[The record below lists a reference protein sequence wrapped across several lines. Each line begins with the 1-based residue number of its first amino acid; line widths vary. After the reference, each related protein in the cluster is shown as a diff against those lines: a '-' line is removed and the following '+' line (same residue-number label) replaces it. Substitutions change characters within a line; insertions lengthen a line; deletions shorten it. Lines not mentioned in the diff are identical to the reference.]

1 MTDLGAVFGD
11 PAMDALLAESVCI
24 TVGVTAHRDLSQ
36 LDQEALRTEVRAFLS
51 RLQSDNP
58 DLPMKMLNP
67 LAEGGDRLVAEVALE
82 LGVNLVVP
90 LPMPAHEYEA
100 EFANADSVAH
110 FRSLVD
116 RSKVVQLPPV
126 EADSG
131 LTLREL
137 RKRQYAQ
144 LGVFISSHSQVL
156 LALWDGLHSD
166 KLGGTAS
173 VVHFH
178 LNDDMPGYLELQDTA
193 HLLADNENDL
203 VYHIVCP
210 RKSYDTS
217 QTPLTGHWLTHAGYH
232 DDVSVPDDYQSVF
245 SNMMAFRHDIHRH
258 RSSIAEV
265 AGDLPDR
272 DSPHRE
278 RDQRTIDW
286 LLCITDYLAVHYGA
300 QVISGLRTTYI
311 AAVLMGLCFIL
322 YSEFSA
328 LSFLLPVFIALFGL
342 AYLHNRLA
350 IAREWHRKYLDYR
363 ALAEGLRVQ
372 YYWTMAGVEGPSNTA
387 YAYDNILQKQDVELV
402 WIRHVM
408 RNALVHRE
416 RPLHRTDTD
425 IEQAIAGW
433 IGSEETGKGQLGYYR
448 RKATERAL
456 QFQRTN
462 RLGTFCLWLGMSV
475 AVMLL
480 LIGGGLSDFWSNVLL
495 AFMGILPLIAG
506 VREAYAFKK
515 ADRELVKQYQFM
527 AQTFT
532 RAQQKLA
539 DTSDSAARRKILY
552 ALGHACLEEHAEW
565 LLMQRER
572 PLEHSG
578 LQT

>member
-1 MTDLGAVFGD
+1 MTDISTVFDD
-11 PAMDALLAESVCI
+11 PSMDAVLAESVCI
-24 TVGVTAHRDLSQ
+24 TIGVTAHRDLSA
-36 LDQEALRTEVRAFLS
+36 LDKQALRVQIHTFIS
-51 RLQSDNP
+51 RLQSDHPN
-58 DLPMKMLNP
+58 LPMKMLNP
-67 LAEGGDRLVAEVALE
+67 LAEGGDRLAAEVALE

-100 EFANADSVAH
+100 EFADAESVAH
-110 FRSLVD
+110 FRSLID
-116 RSKVVQLPPV
+116 QSKVIQLPPV
-126 EADSG
+126 ETDQG
-131 LTLREL
+131 LTLEEL

-144 LGVFISSHSQVL
+144 LGVFISSHAQVL
-156 LALWDGLHSD
+156 LALWDGVPSD

-178 LNDDMPGYLELQDTA
+178 LHDNMPGYLELQDTA

-210 RKSYDTS
+210 RASYDLN
-217 QTPLTGHWLTHAGYH
+217 QTPLTGRWLTHAGYH
-232 DDVSVPDDYQSVF
+232 DGATVPDDYLSVF
-245 SNMMAFRHDIHRH
+245 SNMTAFRRDIFRH

-265 AGDLPDR
+265 VGDLPDD

-278 RDQRTIDW
+278 RDQRTIEW
-286 LLCITDYLAVHYGA
+286 LFNATDHLAVHYGA
-300 QVISGLRTTYI
+300 QVVSGLRTTYY
-311 AAVLMGLCFIL
+311 AAALMGFCFIL

-328 LSFLLPVFIALFGL
+328 LSFLLPAFIVLFAL

-350 IAREWHRKYLDYR
+350 EARQWHRKYLDYR

-372 YYWTMAGVEGPSNTA
+372 RYWTMAGVEGTSNTA

-408 RNALVHRE
+408 RNALVYRE
-416 RPLHRTDTD
+416 RPLRRTSEDLQLA
-425 IEQAIAGW
+425 IEDW
-433 IGSEETGKGQLGYYR
+433 IGSESTGEGQLGYYQ
-448 RKATERAL
+448 RKAAERAL

-462 RLGTFCLWLGMSV
+462 RLGMLCLWLGMSSAV
-475 AVMLL
+475 ALL
-480 LIGGGLSDFWSNVLL
+480 FLGGGLPDFWFNIML

-527 AQTFT
+527 AQTFA

-539 DTSDSAARRKILY
+539 ETSDLQARRKILY

>member
-1 MTDLGAVFGD
+1 MTDLATVFGD
-11 PAMDALLAESVCI
+11 PQMDELLAESVCI
-24 TVGVTAHRDLSQ
+24 TVGVTAHRDLSA
-36 LDQEALRTEVRAFLS
+36 LDQQSLRAEVRKFLS
-51 RLQSDNP
+51 RLQNDNP

-100 EFANADSVAH
+100 EFADADSVAH
-110 FRSLVD
+110 FRSLID
-116 RSKVVQLPPV
+116 LAKVVQLPPV
-126 EADSG
+126 DADGG
-131 LTLREL
+131 LTLRDL

-144 LGVFISSHSQVL
+144 LGVFISSHSQIL
-156 LALWDGLHSD
+156 LALWDGLPSD

-178 LNDDMPGYLELQDTA
+178 INDDMPGYLELQDTA

-210 RKSYDTS
+210 RETYDTS
-217 QTPLTGHWLTHAGYH
+217 QTPLTGRWLTHSGYH
-232 DDVSVPDDYQSVF
+232 DDKAVPDDYQSVF
-245 SNMMAFRHDIHRH
+245 TNMIAFRHDIHRH
-258 RSSIAEV
+258 RNSIAEV
-265 AGDLPDR
+265 VGELPGSE
-272 DSPHRE
+272 SPHRE
-278 RDQRTIDW
+278 RDQRTIEW
-286 LLCITDYLAVHYGA
+286 LLDCTDHLAVHYGT
-300 QVISGLRTTYI
+300 QVVSGLRTTYF

-322 YSEFSA
+322 YSEFSE
-328 LSFLLPVFIALFGL
+328 LSFLLPAFIVLFGL

-350 IAREWHRKYLDYR
+350 ESREWHRKYLDYR

-372 YYWTMAGVEGPSNTA
+372 RYWTMAGVEGPSNTA

-416 RPLHRTDTD
+416 RPLRRTDED
-425 IEQAIAGW
+425 VEMAIKDW
-433 IGSEETGKGQLGYYR
+433 IGSEETGEGQLGYYQ
-448 RKATERAL
+448 RKAAERAL

-462 RLGTFCLWLGMSV
+462 RLGTLCLWVGMSTAV
-475 AVMLL
+475 ALL
-480 LIGGGLSDFWSNVLL
+480 LIGGGLSDFWFNILL

-527 AQTFT
+527 AQTFA
-532 RAQQKLA
+532 RAQKKLA
-539 DTSDSAARRKILY
+539 DTSDSHARRKILY